1 MPVVAPAPPG
11 PAPIT
16 PPPPAPPVDPNG
28 DALFADLSASGRVIV
43 PFTFQPGKDDL
54 DTSSQPQ
61 IDRVVAMMKSHPDLF
76 LRIEG
81 HTDNSGDPD
90 VNMRLSAQRALA
102 VQTLIMA
109 AHISAR
115 RLDAV
120 GVGGLQPLASN
131 ETAEGRE
138 KNRRI
143 ELVMWKNYPAFHG
156 PAPNGNN
163 YYPGGG

>member
-1 MPVVAPAPPG
+1 VV
-11 PAPIT
+11 
-16 PPPPAPPVDPNG
+16 
-28 DALFADLSASGRVIV
+28 V
-43 PFTFQPGKDDL
+43 PFYFQPGKDEL
-54 DTSSQPQ
+54 DATSQPQ
-61 IDRVVAMMKSHPDLF
+61 IDRIAAMMKAHPDTF

-81 HTDNSGDPD
+81 HTDNSGFPED
-90 VNMRLSAQRALA
+90 NLRLSARLAFA
-102 VQTLIMA
+102 VQARLVA
-109 AHISAR
+109 ANVDKK

-143 ELVMWKNYPAFHG
+143 ELVLWKKNPAFHS

-163 YYPGGG
+163 YYPGASTTPARSGL